1 MFTQCPKCET
11 IFKLSADVLRTA
23 GGQVRCGRCG
33 EVFNALTRLA
43 EQPGAFTLGESALE
57 QETRADDILR
67 SSTGQAAGIAA
78 SPDFEESEIVGPG
91 IAHLE
96 FQESSLD
103 ADSALGADAALDA
116 DAAFNADPT
125 LSADATQNA
134 DPTLNANR
142 THNTDLLLD
151 ADPLLD
157 DDAASLEFTLP
168 PGELDRIFVEVK
180 PSIPL
185 RTALPRELLES
196 ARSTAPQA
204 SAAAEEP
211 TPEDLLAGPRPS
223 RGAVALWSITALLLL
238 LVLAVQIAHE
248 NPQWLVAANTPY
260 AKGLRALFATVG
272 DPVPVPANLAAYEL
286 RQWGVSGDPDAGG
299 ALRVRASILNTA
311 SELEPYPLL
320 RVTLAD
326 RFGTRIGARDF
337 LPAEYL
343 GKSPAKLLAPGER
356 ADAVLDILDPGKNAE
371 GFELDV
377 CVRGIKQKIS
387 CQSDLAGHPQ

>member
-67 SSTGQAAGIAA
+67 SSTGQTAGIAA
-78 SPDFEESEIVGPG
+78 SPDFEETEILGPG
-91 IAHLE
+91 IAHLQ

-103 ADSALGADAALDA
+103 ADAALGADGPLDA
-116 DAAFNADPT
+116 EDPFNADPA
-125 LSADATQNA
+125 LNA
-134 DPTLNANR
+134 DPTQYADPTRNTDPTRNA
-142 THNTDLLLD
+142 DLLLD
-151 ADPLLD
+151 EDE
-157 DDAASLEFTLP
+157 ASLEFTLP

-185 RTALPRELLES
+185 RAALPRGLLES
-196 ARSTAPQA
+196 APSAAPQA
-204 SAAAEEP
+204 TAASEEP
-211 TPEDLLAGPRPS
+211 TPEDFLAGPRPS
-223 RGAVALWSITALLLL
+223 RGAIALWSTTAILLL
-238 LVLAVQIAHE
+238 LVLTVQIAHD

-260 AKGLRALFATVG
+260 AKGLRAIFATVG
-272 DPVPVPANLAAYEL
+272 DPLPVPANLAAYEL

-356 ADAVLDILDPGKNAE
+356 ADAVLDILDPGRNAE

-387 CQSDLAGHPQ
+387 CQSDLTGHPQ